1 MALTPIHFRLEL
13 ANGRAEEFRIR
24 DGRIETRCLRKDPS
38 EQDHEWRE
46 LTPEQVSDLVD
57 RDSPV
62 ALWLNRRMGWKKLLR
77 ACLPEQT
84 RQHFE
89 VLDREDRRAA

>member
-1 MALTPIHFRLEL
+1 MEEQKSSAFGMDRSRLGAFGKIE
-13 ANGRAEEFRIR
+13 ANRIN
-24 DGRIETRCLRKDPS
+24 
-38 EQDHEWRE
+38 EWRQ
-46 LTPEQVSDLVD
+46 LTPEQVSDLVA

-62 ALWLNRRMGWKKLLR
+62 ALWLNRRMGWKKLLQ

-89 VLDREDRRAA
+89 ALDREDRRAA